1 MHYLIAMLG
10 GLALGVYTDAARHK
24 IGKIAGDTVAHNRS
38 AGGWAA
44 LSLLVVPA
52 IIYQMNRK
60 LLIAR
65 AQEQPVEYPH
75 RMRNTV
81 MMACITGFLV
91 FLFSLGNIGGNI
103 AGVKGGVLEFNP
115 TTTVGEALDNYT
127 FFKSC
132 VWESETME
140 NGVEYVNAI
149 GELDV
154 DGMRQNEPL
163 RNTQAEKVE
172 AVFQFVMHRDGS
184 SFNFQAFGLRLTL
197 PDGTIRDVDAGSM
210 ANLLS
215 FRKDLTT
222 EDEIRTAGYAGELGS
237 FTVPESDVAL
247 ERVYANE
254 PLL

>member
-154 DGMRQNEPL
+154 DGMRTSKPL
-163 RNTQAEKVE
+163 RFTQAVKVE
-172 AVFQFVMHRDGS
+172 AVFQFVMHRDGA
-184 SFNFQAFGLRLTL
+184 SFNFQAFGLRFVL
-197 PDGTIRDVDAGSM
+197 PDGTIKEIDEGKLVWVDDF
-210 ANLLS
+210 LS
-215 FRKDLTT
+215 GLAM
-222 EDEIRTAGYAGELGS
+222 EDEIREAAGTTELGGFS
-237 FTVPESDVAL
+237 VPKSDMAL